1 MALGGTNGGR
11 FNLIIMDRSGFMEY
25 VNSAFEALTG
35 YSRQEAIGQTLRM
48 LKSEQ
53 QAGELYDE
61 MWNTVRFGNVFRGI
75 MMNRKKNG
83 KPCCRA

>member
-1 MALGGTNGGR
+1 
-11 FNLIIMDRSGFMEY
+11 MDRSGFMEY

-48 LKSEQ
+48 LKSER